1 MVQIHIDSINGFNFT
16 ESPKKVKRIYICIGL
31 TKLTEGDESGIG
43 STPTTAMVSASRN
56 QTVTMS
62 RDRCFQRLRQC
73 YYILTATCAECYAL
87 GRPMSSDHTA
97 STFPVS
103 GGLESNE
110 FREFRRSLS
119 GLSVMSVAISN

>member
-16 ESPKKVKRIYICIGL
+16 ESPKKVKRIGL
-31 TKLTEGDESGIG
+31 TKLTEGDEIGIG
-43 STPTTAMVSASRN
+43 STPTMAMASASRN

-62 RDRCFQRLRQC
+62 HDRCFQRLRQC

-97 STFPVS
+97 STCPVS

-119 GLSVMSVAISN
+119 